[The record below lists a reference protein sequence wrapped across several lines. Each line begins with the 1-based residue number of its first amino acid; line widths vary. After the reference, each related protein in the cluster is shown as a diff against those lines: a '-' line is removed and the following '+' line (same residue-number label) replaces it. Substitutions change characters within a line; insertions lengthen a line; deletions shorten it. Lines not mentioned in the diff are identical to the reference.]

1 MIVAHS
7 RSRQWWEHAPCDPGL
22 QWHSGACM
30 QPPVQDCCSL
40 TCFIS
45 HRLLTRLCGG
55 KLPSYLAP
63 TRPPDSI
70 AGLLD
75 AVPDEPV
82 TLSQLPLAAWKQTVL
97 WTDLARPP
105 SASMHSQVKPLLRLP
120 TEAECISMHVKQIW
134 PSISLLHEV
143 LLACI

>member
-1 MIVAHS
+1 M
-7 RSRQWWEHAPCDPGL
+7 
-22 QWHSGACM
+22 
-30 QPPVQDCCSL
+30 
-40 TCFIS
+40 
-45 HRLLTRLCGG
+45 GG

-63 TRPPDSI
+63 TGPPDSI

-105 SASMHSQVKPLLRLP
+105 SASMHSQVQPLLRLP
-120 TEAECISMHVKQIW
+120 TEAE
-134 PSISLLHEV
+134 SISRHIERLWHQIIGRCKVVVRESADRIHQTTRLE
-143 LLACI
+143 